1 MDYCESGSKLVEDQA
16 PPLGVPGGP
25 AVGDDSHTVLC
36 SDMTELTGS
45 GEAGDYFSF
54 YLYFL
59 IDIIPVH
66 ISWVSAI
73 F

>member
-1 MDYCESGSKLVEDQA
+1 MTEDQA

-25 AVGDDSHTVLC
+25 AVGDDSHAVLC

-45 GEAGDYFSF
+45 VETGDHFGFFLSLFS
-54 YLYFL
+54 YRHTTSTYFL
-59 IDIIPVH
+59 GV
-66 ISWVSAI
+66 I

>member
-1 MDYCESGSKLVEDQA
+1 MFEDQA

-25 AVGDDSHTVLC
+25 AVGDDSHAVLG

-45 GEAGDYFSF
+45 VKTRDPFGFF

-59 IDIIPVH
+59 IDILPPH
-66 ISWVSAI
+66 ISWVSVI